1 MSEKEVKEI
10 EMNIE
15 EVIPYE
21 FNPRNNDDA
30 VEVVMNSIK
39 EFGFQQPILVDKNH
53 VIITGHTRLKA
64 AKKLGYKKVPVRI
77 AYDMT
82 PEQVKAYRLADN
94 KTGEF
99 ANWDFDLLEMELD
112 EIKTDFDME
121 AFGFDNFSESAYDDE
136 GASESFGETEEH
148 KHQCPMCGYAW

>member
-1 MSEKEVKEI
+1 M
-10 EMNIE
+10 
-15 EVIPYE
+15 
-21 FNPRNNDDA
+21 
-30 VEVVMNSIK
+30 
-39 EFGFQQPILVDKNH
+39 
-53 VIITGHTRLKA
+53 KA

-121 AFGFDNFSESAYDDE
+121 EFGFSDIDMNYESGNVSLDDYEEPEEKEQKLTCPHCGFIGDNTMF
-136 GASESFGETEEH
+136 
-148 KHQCPMCGYAW
+148 K